1 MDELFAGY
9 NHYKLLMKASKV
21 SSMPVIGK
29 MAPNILKMVPLKVLD
44 RFYKHASDL
53 GDAAYERAGNTLRL
67 VNKDDTRAYHEL
79 FSIFNDDERKEILCQ
94 EQYIKNDYPALN
106 KEYFGSGQNLL
117 KQLQAYDFR
126 NMLPECFLM
135 KTDRMTMAR
144 SIEARVP
151 FLDHRLVELAFRMPS
166 SYKLH
171 SGKTKYVLKKA
182 LGSRLPK
189 DIIWRNKQTFHVPV
203 ENWLND
209 DLKSTVSDVLN
220 ITKIYRQ
227 GILNAEQVK
236 RVMEKYNSGKLYYS
250 RQLWALLTFQMWH
263 NIFIDKE
270 KPTAL

>member
-1 MDELFAGY
+1 
-9 NHYKLLMKASKV
+9 
-21 SSMPVIGK
+21 
-29 MAPNILKMVPLKVLD
+29 
-44 RFYKHASDL
+44 
-53 GDAAYERAGNTLRL
+53 LRL
-67 VNKDDTRAYHEL
+67 VNNDKARAYDEL
-79 FSIFNDDERKEILCQ
+79 FSIFNDEERKEMLSH
-94 EQYIKNDYPALN
+94 EQYIKTNYPAIN
-106 KEYFGSGQNLL
+106 KEYFSGRQDML

-171 SGKTKYVLKKA
+171 SGKTKFILKKA
-182 LGSRLPK
+182 FSSRLPK
-189 DIIWRNKQTFHVPV
+189 DIVWRSKQTFHVPL
-203 ENWLND
+203 ENWLNE

-227 GILNAEQVK
+227 GILNPQQVK
-236 RVMEKYNSGKLYYS
+236 KVMENYDCGKLYYS

-263 NIFIDKE
+263 NIYIDKE
-270 KPTAL
+270 KPTA